1 MRLFLAALA
10 LIFATAALA
19 DTHVKGY
26 YKKNGTYV
34 EPHYRSSPNST
45 INDNY
50 STKGNVNP
58 YTGKE
63 GTRNPN
69 DGGTYSQPVILPPS
83 NPIAEGDSM
92 RLEEIS
98 PTIPL
103 ENQQWLNQSCPK
115 VLGPSLWKSCMK
127 RESAALNSG
136 MPTIE
141 SMSQENQQWLNQS
154 CPKVLGPSLWKSCM
168 KRESAALR

>member
-10 LIFATAALA
+10 LIFASAAFA

-45 INDNY
+45 TNDNY

-63 GTRNPN
+63 GTRNPEPN
-69 DGGTYSQPVILPPS
+69 NQYGYPSSQSLELQPLQPYS
-83 NPIAEGDSM
+83 N
-92 RLEEIS
+92 
-98 PTIPL
+98 
-103 ENQQWLNQSCPK
+103 
-115 VLGPSLWKSCMK
+115 
-127 RESAALNSG
+127 
-136 MPTIE
+136 
-141 SMSQENQQWLNQS
+141 
-154 CPKVLGPSLWKSCM
+154 
-168 KRESAALR
+168 